1 MYIVFEGID
10 GAGKSTQINLL
21 KDWLDQN
28 GFDVETVVEPT
39 DSEVGKLIRKILQR
53 PDATT
58 DRIQKTLGLL
68 FAADRMLIMDKLND
82 DSKVILSDR
91 SFISSLAYQ
100 EPAEWIEQINKYA
113 KEPDLVLLLDVDVK
127 TSVNRC
133 SKEDEFENEEFLSKV
148 KANYL
153 DLISNFNHEIID
165 ASTGVNKVSTDIKKA
180 VAPYMGIFVLI
191 VLGDSMCEVLNN
203 VVNVISG
210 LDGVLEVRQLSNDD
224 ILKIIDMEAQRSKD
238 IVPVFNEGVQECFKR
253 DVCFVIFKKGYFRVP
268 PTPTVLLTFDGEIL
282 GHDVFDPEDK
292 KKFRD
297 DEDIMFL
304 SDDFVIFKDVL
315 NNYNLEKGNE
325 YFVLP
330 PVPFP
335 ELDPFKLDG
344 VVSSS
349 PSTKSDEYLK
359 NKYSYGDDSSIAT
372 IIVSFNI

>member
-10 GAGKSTQINLL
+10 GAGKSTQIKLL
-21 KDWLDQN
+21 KDWLEQN

-100 EPAEWIEQINKYA
+100 EPADWIEQINKYA

-133 SKEDEFENEEFLSKV
+133 SKEDEFENEEFLSNV

-180 VAPYMGIFVLI
+180 VAQYMGICPDCI
-191 VLGDSMCEVLNN
+191 
-203 VVNVISG
+203 
-210 LDGVLEVRQLSNDD
+210 R
-224 ILKIIDMEAQRSKD
+224 
-238 IVPVFNEGVQECFKR
+238 
-253 DVCFVIFKKGYFRVP
+253 
-268 PTPTVLLTFDGEIL
+268 
-282 GHDVFDPEDK
+282 
-292 KKFRD
+292 
-297 DEDIMFL
+297 
-304 SDDFVIFKDVL
+304 
-315 NNYNLEKGNE
+315 
-325 YFVLP
+325 
-330 PVPFP
+330 
-335 ELDPFKLDG
+335 
-344 VVSSS
+344 
-349 PSTKSDEYLK
+349 
-359 NKYSYGDDSSIAT
+359 
-372 IIVSFNI
+372 